1 MRKSFTEELS
11 VKKRLYEVAKENS
24 ISSEDNFRKHY
35 DFITASMTYNKNN
48 IISIRQHQTLS
59 PCDYD
64 MISIGGWTFSL
75 KNGKN
80 LNIYDVAKDKHS
92 VVKKKLAAKLNWLG
106 TGFFVQKKT
115 EAALPSFLL

>member
-1 MRKSFTEELS
+1 
-11 VKKRLYEVAKENS
+11 
-24 ISSEDNFRKHY
+24 
-35 DFITASMTYNKNN
+35 MTYNKNN

-75 KNGKN
+75 KNGKK

-106 TGFFVQKKT
+106 TGFFVQKRRKPRFRLSCSNPKSKCNVT
-115 EAALPSFLL
+115 IYRVS